1 MPVSKDSGRAGNQLL
16 AALPAEEYQRLV
28 PYLEKVELN
37 NHQVLYNP
45 NELIEF
51 VYFPTQGVVSLLYAM
66 EDGSTVEVGIV
77 GAEGMVGIP
86 VILGGMKTTNLALVQ
101 VAGYGMRLKA
111 SLLKSEFE
119 RGGVL
124 QTLLLRYSQALL
136 SFVSQTAACNRL
148 HTLEER
154 LSRWLLLVQHRL
166 QSDELPLTQEYIS
179 QMLGT
184 RRSGVTVAAG
194 TLQQAG
200 IISYKRGKIN
210 ILNQE
215 NLEATACE
223 CYQVIQSEFARL
235 LNLEQG

>member
-1 MPVSKDSGRAGNQLL
+1 MPVSKDSGRSENQLL
-16 AALPAEEYQRLV
+16 AALPAQEYERLV
-28 PYLEKVELN
+28 PHLEKVALN
-37 NHQVLYNP
+37 NHQVLYEP
-45 NELIEF
+45 FEPIDF
-51 VYFPTQGVVSLLYAM
+51 VYFPVQGVVSLLYTM

-86 VILGGMKTTNLALVQ
+86 VILGGMKTTNQALVQ
-101 VAGYGMRLKA
+101 VPGSAMRLKA
-111 SLLKSEFE
+111 SVLKSEFE
-119 RGGVL
+119 RAGVL
-124 QTLLLRYSQALL
+124 QTLLLRYAQALL
-136 SFVSQTAACNRL
+136 SLASQSAACNRL

-154 LSRWLLLVQHRL
+154 LARWLLLVQNRL

-194 TLQQAG
+194 TLQEAG
-200 IISYKRGKIN
+200 IISYKRGKIT

-223 CYQVIQSEFARL
+223 CYRVITREFGRL
-235 LNLEQG
+235 LNADHG